1 MLSHSVMHKIVDIA
15 DLASK
20 ESGTSY
26 EEYIRLFSISF
37 DKEFKHYRPI
47 HEVKRFAREYGYT
60 PKSERQ
66 SQY

>member
-1 MLSHSVMHKIVDIA
+1 MLSHSVMHKIEDIA

-26 EEYIRLFSISF
+26 EEYIRLFSSSF
-37 DKEFKHYRPI
+37 DKEFKQYYPI
-47 HEVKRFAREYGYT
+47 HEVKRFARTYGYAT
-60 PKSERQ
+60 KSERQ

>member
-1 MLSHSVMHKIVDIA
+1 MVFKRRVSMLSHSVMHKIADIA

-37 DKEFKHYRPI
+37 DKEFKHYRP
-47 HEVKRFAREYGYT
+47 R
-60 PKSERQ
+60 
-66 SQY
+66 

>member
-1 MLSHSVMHKIVDIA
+1 MLSHSVMHKIAYIA

-26 EEYIRLFSISF
+26 EEYIKLFSISF

-47 HEVKRFAREYGYT
+47 HEVKRFAREYGYA
-60 PKSERQ
+60 PKSERN
-66 SQY
+66 